1 MSPEGRLPD
10 ARGPLGLARPPPGMD
25 RPIDARPPGMRTEER
40 PGSSHRPDE
49 RPPSAPEGRPHPGL
63 PPRDPERRLSDAR
76 PPGAP
81 PSPPPT
87 IDPNIKIKAEVKT
100 EPEYSRDSN
109 SSPQTDY
116 HSSSPTKEDA
126 PRHPKMKVTESK
138 DRRPRFPLGPYAPQ
152 YGPYGPYA
160 PPATS
165 QSEPPGFMGIPH
177 RLPPSPLHQF
187 HPSLVQNLN
196 TKPQEP
202 RSPLPRPPH
211 DMQNPMH
218 HPSAY
223 PGGLPPHYMPIGQNP
238 HLRPPIRP
246 HYGMG
251 LPMRHPMPE
260 RSSPSQPP
268 MRLPPH
274 YAHPP
279 MPQHPPADLHRLVD
293 KPPPSL
299 PREPVLSPQQSPVS
313 LSKEDT
319 PEEPPKVK
327 VEAPEP
333 TPPASENGAGSRLSP
348 IPMTAEPV
356 ASKPAV
362 EEEEKG
368 EDVEKE
374 SEKVEPPPPRE
385 EGSVFGGLVS
395 YFSSQREDDDI
406 DA

>member
-1 MSPEGRLPD
+1 MSPDGRPPGMPPDRHPGMPPDGRMHPEGRHGLPPDGRHAMSPEGRLPD

-25 RPIDARPPGMRTEER
+25 RPLDARPPGMRTEER
-40 PGSSHRPDE
+40 PGSSHRQDE
-49 RPPSAPEGRPHPGL
+49 RPPSAPEARPHPGL
-63 PPRDPERRLSDAR
+63 PPIDPERRPNEGR

-202 RSPLPRPPH
+202 RSPLPRPPSHMERPPH

-251 LPMRHPMPE
+251 LPMRHPMP
-260 RSSPSQPP
+260 
-268 MRLPPH
+268 
-274 YAHPP
+274 
-279 MPQHPPADLHRLVD
+279 D
-293 KPPPSL
+293 
-299 PREPVLSPQQSPVS
+299 
-313 LSKEDT
+313 KEDT

-333 TPPASENGAGSRLSP
+333 TPPAAENGAGGCLSP

-374 SEKVEPPPPRE
+374 SEEKVEPPPPRE